1 MRQIFWANLQGSG
14 WAACHQTAQAQRQT
28 PTLPCHSCS
37 MNSEMGLSGST
48 IQGHWF
54 LRLVKFIFF
63 FVGPLGGIL
72 WIFLW
77 GSHLTEFFN
86 FLGTD
91 SARRDLSKNEFF
103 KILSAFFPGA
113 KIFDDFFP
121 KSPDIKIPL
130 VQIDELG
137 PSLYVKRVFTRFR
150 YMSHLP

>member
-1 MRQIFWANLQGSG
+1 MRQIFWANLHESDSPSSTPNTHANMLFLLYELGNGLEWVNNTGTLIPKTSEAYFLLCWASG
-14 WAACHQTAQAQRQT
+14 RH
-28 PTLPCHSCS
+28 
-37 MNSEMGLSGST
+37 
-48 IQGHWF
+48 F
-54 LRLVKFIFF
+54 L
-63 FVGPLGGIL
+63 
-72 WIFLW
+72 IFLW

-91 SARRDLSKNEFF
+91 SAHRDLPENEFF
-103 KILSAFFPGA
+103 KISSALFPSA

-130 VQIDELG
+130 VQIDELA

>member
-1 MRQIFWANLQGSG
+1 MRQIFWANLHKSG
-14 WAACHQTAQAQRQT
+14 WAASHQTAQAQHQT
-28 PTLPCHSCS
+28 PMLACCSCS
-37 MNSEMGLSGST
+37 TNSEMGLSGSK

-54 LRLVKFIFF
+54 LRLVKLIFF
-63 FVGPLGGIL
+63 FVGPPGGIF

-91 SARRDLSKNEFF
+91 SAHRDLLKNENF
-103 KILSAFFPGA
+103 KILSALFPGA

-121 KSPDIKIPL
+121 KSPDIKMLL
-130 VQIDELG
+130 VQIDELA

>member
-1 MRQIFWANLQGSG
+1 MHQIFWANLQGLG
-14 WAACHQTAQAQRQT
+14 WAAHHKTAQAQHQT
-28 PTLPCHSCS
+28 PMLACCS
-37 MNSEMGLSGST
+37 RSTNSEMGLSGST

-54 LRLVKFIFF
+54 LRLVKFILF

-72 WIFLW
+72 QFCLW
-77 GSHLTEFFN
+77 GSHLTDFFN

-91 SARRDLSKNEFF
+91 SAHRDLPKNKFS
-103 KILSAFFPGA
+103 KILSALFRGA

-130 VQIDELG
+130 VQTDELG
-137 PSLYVKRVFTRFR
+137 PSLYVKRVFTRLR